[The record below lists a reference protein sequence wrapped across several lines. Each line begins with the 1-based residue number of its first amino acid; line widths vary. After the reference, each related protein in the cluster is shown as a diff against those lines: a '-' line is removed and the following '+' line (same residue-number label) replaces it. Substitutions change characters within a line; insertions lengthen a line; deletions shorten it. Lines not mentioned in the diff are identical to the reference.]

1 MTTSAAAD
9 YDRQLLD
16 KARQLAALNTWS
28 DRQRWL
34 KEHSEPGTWAH
45 DIAASGDD
53 ATIRAYISGVTKA
66 TLAELVRWIERIPEA
81 NRG

>member
-16 KARQLAALNTWS
+16 KARQLAALNTWE
-28 DRQRWL
+28 DRQQWL
-34 KEHSEPGTWAH
+34 CENSPAGSWAA

-66 TLAELVRWIERIPEA
+66 TLAELVRWLERIPEA
-81 NRG
+81 HRG